1 MVQTPIPFHKT
12 QLAKFNKATL
22 SAALLAQVGDSGQSG
37 PSDHCG
43 GRERPERGSGTDWP
57 SLIHAPFLR

>member
-22 SAALLAQVGDSGQSG
+22 QRCHASHSNGHLVHVCYFVLCMMKALVSLANPTFG
-37 PSDHCG
+37 
-43 GRERPERGSGTDWP
+43 
-57 SLIHAPFLR
+57 